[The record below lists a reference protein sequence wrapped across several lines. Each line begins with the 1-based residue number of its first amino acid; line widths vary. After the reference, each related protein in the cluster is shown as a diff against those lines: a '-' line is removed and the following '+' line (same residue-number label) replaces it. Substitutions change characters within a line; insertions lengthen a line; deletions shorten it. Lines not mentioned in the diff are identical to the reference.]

1 MQIMIIFIYRIH
13 WIQTIKQF
21 MQKLCSIIL
30 FLTLDRLYVRS
41 VPPIQELTHL
51 IQYIFSVFYS
61 SPTIF
66 ISQIYPYICIFVLAL
81 VCRVLWIFMGQR
93 YNDRNMSRNTFK
105 YWWFNHLVHCNIFWH
120 CISILCKIV
129 IIFKIV

>member
-1 MQIMIIFIYRIH
+1 MIIFIYRIH

-81 VCRVLWIFMGQR
+81 VCRVPWANVIMIEICHEI
-93 YNDRNMSRNTFK
+93 
-105 YWWFNHLVHCNIFWH
+105 HLNIGD
-120 CISILCKIV
+120 SIIWSIV
-129 IIFKIV
+129 IYFGIVFLYYAR